1 MDSACRLRRDHRS
14 TPHSVQATS
23 RLKAFAN
30 GQVARASAA
39 EGHSGPLSGLGA
51 CLGGMG
57 SGEGRIAAGDVLG
70 LFWAYRGSQKLLP
83 LDFWHAVA
91 PLA

>member
-39 EGHSGPLSGLGA
+39 EGHSGPLSSFGGVGL
-51 CLGGMG
+51 GMG
-57 SGEGRIAAGDVLG
+57 SRKDWILASDVLG
-70 LFWAYRGSQKLLP
+70 LF
-83 LDFWHAVA
+83 
-91 PLA
+91 